1 MITVRIPEPFRN
13 GGEAVLSIDDPV
25 DTLRDLL
32 DVIGRRL
39 PRVSSAHSYS
49 VNGSL
54 IVNGERFVA
63 LADGDE
69 VEVLDA

>member
-1 MITVRIPEPFRN
+1 
-13 GGEAVLSIDDPV
+13 
-25 DTLRDLL
+25 
-32 DVIGRRL
+32 L
-39 PRVSSAHSYS
+39 PGVAAAHSFS

-69 VEVLDA
+69 VEILS

>member
-1 MITVRIPEPFRN
+1 MITVRIPEPFGT
-13 GGEAVLSIDDPV
+13 GGDALSIDEPI

-32 DVIGRRL
+32 DLLGRRL
-39 PRVSSAHSYS
+39 PGVMAAHSFS

-69 VEVLDA
+69 VEILS

>member
-1 MITVRIPEPFRN
+1 MITVRIPEPFGS
-13 GGEAVLSIDDPV
+13 GGDALLSIDDPI
-25 DTLRDLL
+25 DTLSDLL
-32 DVIGRRL
+32 DLLGRRVPGL
-39 PRVSSAHSYS
+39 TAAHSFS

-69 VEVLDA
+69 VEILT

>member
-1 MITVRIPEPFRN
+1 MITVRIPEPFGK
-13 GGEAVLSIDDPV
+13 GGDALLSIDDPI
-25 DTLRDLL
+25 DTLSDLL
-32 DVIGRRL
+32 DLLGRRL
-39 PRVSSAHSYS
+39 PGVAEAHSFS

-69 VEVLDA
+69 VEILS